1 MRTGLSTFTLLCAL
15 FAASVKA
22 AAPAPA
28 ATAAPN
34 ATDAGSAA
42 TASAAPVLAQQ
53 QEVMDSTD
61 AAPPAPQPAPAAA
74 AEPPKAP
81 PPPTSDSATTAAD
94 TATSAPPPK
103 EEFTLRNDNLYR
115 LDLSGTMQLKA
126 FYHDMFAD
134 RDEDKSL
141 SYELRRFKVELD
153 GSLNG
158 HFGFR
163 GELLVDGNNRQF
175 GVDNAY
181 LYYLVNDMV
190 GFRGGKQKRPFS
202 MEALQSPKY
211 LYTIERGAL
220 YFNFLANT
228 TGYSYFDLGFVGY
241 GGFNEDGIAVTYEL
255 GLFNGKQNDTLGRDY
270 RGQQDVDVD
279 EGFKAKDIAMRLTI
293 APWSFLTLEAAL
305 STKSAD
311 DKSDPADFGYA
322 VNTAYELGADFNYKH
337 LRLLG
342 EVAWGDNQNTLD
354 QRIIDGSS
362 DFLTFYVTGVWH
374 EDYKRGRASEL
385 VLKFEALDPTFEW
398 GDGEGTPN
406 DGKVRYTAGVNWFF
420 TPQVSVMADYG
431 ILQPITK
438 VEGED
443 DLIQDVDLLWRLN
456 F

>member
-1 MRTGLSTFTLLCAL
+1 MLTLLCAL
-15 FAASVKA
+15 FAQTARA
-22 AAPAPA
+22 ATAAPA
-28 ATAAPN
+28 ATATPAP
-34 ATDAGSAA
+34 APVA
-42 TASAAPVLAQQ
+42 AAPALAQ

-61 AAPPAPQPAPAAA
+61 AAPPAPQPPPPVTTEPAKVA
-74 AEPPKAP
+74 

-94 TATSAPPPK
+94 TATAAPPPK
-103 EEFTLRNDNLYR
+103 EEFTIRNDNLYR

-126 FYHDMFAD
+126 FYHDMTAD
-134 RDEDKSL
+134 RDADKSL

-163 GELLVDGNNRQF
+163 GELLVDGNNKQF

-181 LYYLVNDMV
+181 LYYLVNDLI

-202 MEALQSPKY
+202 QEALQSSKY
-211 LYTIERGAL
+211 LYTIERGEL

-228 TGYSYFDLGFVGY
+228 TGYSYFDLGFLGY
-241 GGFNEDGIAVTYEL
+241 GGFNEDGIKVTYEV
-255 GLFNGKQNDTLGRDY
+255 GLFNGKQNDTLGKDY
-270 RGQQDVDVD
+270 SGQQDVEVD
-279 EGFKAKDIAMRLTI
+279 AGFRAKDLAMRLTV

-322 VNTAYELGADFNYKH
+322 VNTAYELGADFEYKR

-362 DFLTFYVTGVWH
+362 NFLTFYVTGVWH

-406 DGKVRYTAGVNWFF
+406 DGQVRYTAGVNWFF
-420 TPQVSVMADYG
+420 TPMVSIMADYG

-438 VEGED
+438 VEGQD
-443 DLIQDVDLLWRLN
+443 HLVQDVDLLWRLN